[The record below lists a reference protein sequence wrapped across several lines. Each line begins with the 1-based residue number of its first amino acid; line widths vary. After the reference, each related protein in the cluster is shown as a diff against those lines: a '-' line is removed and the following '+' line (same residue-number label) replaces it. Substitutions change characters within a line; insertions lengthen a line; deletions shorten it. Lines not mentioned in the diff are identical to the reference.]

1 MPTVMVLLSE
11 APGTVTPIH
20 VCSECPPTQR
30 CHPRSSVS
38 HCPVSVSCIQQ
49 CPLNGA
55 ARLDHQS
62 TATSHPQCFTH
73 THTKCT
79 MRNGAAIKGHQSRP
93 RLVNSPS
100 LYTMKGYITHR
111 QPLLSHTNCPSS
123 FTHARSKPLT
133 QSSETNR
140 SSNRRSPQHSR
151 PVHSEQPAGAIT
163 AGLPQTDTHPM
174 VSSRMPCTPLRV
186 CAPPQLPNPGQH
198 PHSLMSNVTVQAHP
212 PPPPMVSPSMPC
224 TPLRVCAPSSGFPI
238 RANTIIH

>member
-1 MPTVMVLLSE
+1 MSPDAVLR
-11 APGTVTPIH
+11 H
-20 VCSECPPTQR
+20 
-30 CHPRSSVS
+30 HRSSVS

-55 ARLDHQS
+55 ARLDYQS

-186 CAPPQLPNPGQH
+186 CAP
-198 PHSLMSNVTVQAHP
+198 
-212 PPPPMVSPSMPC
+212 
-224 TPLRVCAPSSGFPI
+224 SSGFPI